1 MTSKD
6 GNMKGVRLQEV
17 PYSKWKDEI
26 GSRRPWIFGTSL
38 VRRFSERYHGIVTTS
53 LNDEGIRIRS
63 GLEQLET
70 KDFEIYNNSRTGCS
84 VSNWDSKFV

>member
-1 MTSKD
+1 M
-6 GNMKGVRLQEV
+6 
-17 PYSKWKDEI
+17 
-26 GSRRPWIFGTSL
+26 
-38 VRRFSERYHGIVTTS
+38 RRFSERYHGIVTTS

-84 VSNWDSKFV
+84 VSN